1 MTPTLERMARV
12 AAGEPTAYAQ
22 RSRKVLTSTQIAKIR
37 EGVLERHRL
46 GVLRDT
52 RPVFVRVTPHRA
64 LRDHVCV
71 HVTYDDDRERKYDV
85 LWPECAP

>member
-22 RSRKVLTSTQIAKIR
+22 RSRKVLTSKQIATIR
-37 EGVLERHRL
+37 DGVLKRHRL
-46 GVLRDT
+46 GVLRET
-52 RPVFVRVTPHRA
+52 RPVLVRVMVHKA
-64 LRDHVCV
+64 LRDRLAV